1 MDLYILLIYTFVWL
15 QVKPAMVYAQVD
27 KSKKRVSQQ
36 EHKPTADLECDDVVT
51 ESKASE
57 VSALK

>member
-1 MDLYILLIYTFVWL
+1 MDLYALLMYTYMAA
-15 QVKPAMVYAQVD
+15 AMVYAQVD

-36 EHKPTADLECDDVVT
+36 AHKPTADLECDDAVT
-51 ESKASE
+51 ESKATE